1 MPLGFAEVLAVERC
15 ELWIARRAGA
25 AASCASACTS
35 IEWASVRYLVS
46 WSEISVTCTC
56 FPTLKVVTVFL
67 SMIVRALLP
76 LMALAL
82 AAAAAGCGGGGNH
95 RAATTTTTTS
105 TTAALK
111 PCRLTTGQRR
121 AVAQV
126 HADIR
131 RLRRIQAPLHKFSE
145 MGTPAQERV
154 TNKVLL
160 DLGGAKLPINL
171 RSSLLAEAKSAVG
184 LCGLCF
190 SGLESAEPVLAGRLG
205 QARCG

>member
-1 MPLGFAEVLAVERC
+1 M
-15 ELWIARRAGA
+15 
-25 AASCASACTS
+25 
-35 IEWASVRYLVS
+35 
-46 WSEISVTCTC
+46 CTC
-56 FPTLKVVTVFL
+56 FPTLKVVTVFF

-76 LMALAL
+76 LMTLALA

-95 RAATTTTTTS
+95 RAATTTTTPS

-111 PCRLTTGQRR
+111 PCRLTTAQRR

-154 TNKVLL
+154 TGELLL
-160 DLGGAKLPINL
+160 DLGRVKLPINV
-171 RSSLLAEAKSAVG
+171 RSRLLSQAKSVVG
-184 LCGLCF
+184 LCGQCF
-190 SGLESAEPVLAGRLG
+190 QGLEAEEPVLAGRLG
-205 QARCG
+205 QSRCG